1 MSCWRWNGSLLIEA
15 EIIFIEKGV
24 TFRLVLGCPQTI
36 NNVNISGFSTSLRLV
51 NKYWWYHQWWRIVNI
66 YCDKPYF
73 LVCSIFIDD
82 IYRSSEDLFIRTVM
96 LRALNI
102 DNKYII
108 YIHIARLMASLL
120 VIWQT
125 NSKIG
130 DVRFVSSQIA
140 ISATGPWTDR
150 SNLLA
155 NKW

>member
-36 NNVNISGFSTSLRLV
+36 NNVNISYSQHHCGLS
-51 NKYWWYHQWWRIVNI
+51 INI
-66 YCDKPYF
+66 DDITNDD
-73 LVCSIFIDD
+73 VSSIFIATNRIFSYVQYLLTISIDRPRISLYVQWYWEPWILIIN
-82 IYRSSEDLFIRTVM
+82 IY
-96 LRALNI
+96 
-102 DNKYII
+102 I

-120 VIWQT
+120 IIWQT